1 MSNGSLYG
9 MDLSFANSDSMA
21 NVNFNTWISEAI
33 NSPLVIERNQ
43 VYFVDGINYQ
53 IYRTDGSL
61 IQTRQLLLAE
71 LNDLLVSEG
80 LPLNPIFDIDYIA
93 KLNEK
98 QFVSAALENSNTE
111 FTVYNLQEDEV
122 KNTFVVD
129 SIVSQFSVG
138 DIDGNGTI
146 DVVHNSKTKLSAN
159 NLNGNSLINF
169 PIDPILV
176 NGEELVGTPVIVD
189 LSGQGDVIII
199 VGTNKGQ
206 ITAFDKDGKRAE
218 GFPFSAGGEF
228 SESPIVLQMDD
239 DSHLELAAVSN
250 SANIS
255 VWEIPGSNS
264 GSKIIWGL
272 SNLNSQNNALFQDI
286 YVVQQV
292 GRGLIPKSRFFNYP
306 NPNDGGFTTI
316 RYYLNED
323 ADITIRIFDT
333 SGYKVDQFSGPGVAN
348 TANEIVWNVDNFSS
362 GVYVCQLEA
371 VSENYTERKL
381 IKIMVVH

>member
-1 MSNGSLYG
+1 
-9 MDLSFANSDSMA
+9 
-21 NVNFNTWISEAI
+21 
-33 NSPLVIERNQ
+33 
-43 VYFVDGINYQ
+43 
-53 IYRTDGSL
+53 
-61 IQTRQLLLAE
+61 
-71 LNDLLVSEG
+71 
-80 LPLNPIFDIDYIA
+80 
-93 KLNEK
+93 
-98 QFVSAALENSNTE
+98 
-111 FTVYNLQEDEV
+111 
-122 KNTFVVD
+122 
-129 SIVSQFSVG
+129 
-138 DIDGNGTI
+138 
-146 DVVHNSKTKLSAN
+146 
-159 NLNGNSLINF
+159 
-169 PIDPILV
+169 
-176 NGEELVGTPVIVD
+176 
-189 LSGQGDVIII
+189 
-199 VGTNKGQ
+199 
-206 ITAFDKDGKRAE
+206 
-218 GFPFSAGGEF
+218 
-228 SESPIVLQMDD
+228 MDD

-264 GSKIIWGL
+264 SSKIIWGL

-292 GRGLIPKSRFFNYP
+292 GKGLIPKSRFFNYP